1 MKAILGLGNPGEEYI
16 NTRHNVG
23 FMILDRFAE
32 KYHLQFKPSKHDYYF
47 ASGELENF
55 PFVLVKPLTY
65 VNRSGESALDVLND
79 YKITLND
86 ILIICDDLNLEF
98 GKIRIRKTGGDG
110 GHNGIASIIYSLNSD
125 YFLRLRFGIGR
136 NFEKGEMVNFV
147 LSRFTENELSELTKK
162 YDLAVELME
171 SFILG
176 GSETMLNLLS
186 KKNKIWNKGAFLVI
200 APLIKYHYIY
210 SLYF

>member
-1 MKAILGLGNPGEEYI
+1 LKAILGLGNPGEEYI

-47 ASGELENF
+47 AGGELENY
-55 PFVLVKPLTY
+55 PFVLVKPITY
-65 VNRSGESALDVLND
+65 VNRSGESAFDVLND

-186 KKNKIWNKGAFLVI
+186 KKNKI
-200 APLIKYHYIY
+200 
-210 SLYF
+210 

>member
-186 KKNKIWNKGAFLVI
+186 KKNKI
-200 APLIKYHYIY
+200 
-210 SLYF
+210 